1 MQSSNLRALPTS
13 IPPEVGLVVGVL
25 AVSTAST
32 FIRLA
37 QGVMP
42 SLAVATWRL
51 TLASLMLAPAALWP
65 RRDRRTRPEWRA
77 LSRADWGWL
86 ALAGAVLAIHFYTWI
101 TSLTLTTV
109 AASAVL
115 VTTSP
120 FFVGIF
126 SYFVFKEGLSRRMIA
141 GMVLAFAGSVVIGVS
156 DAGSGEHHLAGD
168 ALALFGAVAVAVYM
182 MIGRRLRARLSL
194 LGYVF
199 PVYATAAVVLL
210 TLALLS
216 GTPLL
221 GYPPAIW
228 GWLVLLALLP
238 QVVGHSALNW
248 ALGHL
253 PATYVALAVLAE
265 PIGSTVLAWWVL
277 AEPPPTSALVG
288 GALIL
293 TGLTLATL
301 GRNRRVA
308 LPVESV
314 EVLG

>member
-1 MQSSNLRALPTS
+1 MQASESTVSPVI
-13 IPPEVGLVVGVL
+13 IPPAVGLIVGVL
-25 AVSTAST
+25 AVSTAAT

-37 QGVMP
+37 QDAAP
-42 SLAVATWRL
+42 SLTVATWRL
-51 TLASLMLAPAALWP
+51 TLASLMLAPATLWP
-65 RRDRRTRPEWRA
+65 RRMWAGRGRPEWRA
-77 LSRADWGWL
+77 LSLADWGWL
-86 ALAGAVLAIHFYTWI
+86 ALAGVVLALHFYTWI

-120 FFVGIF
+120 FFVAIF
-126 SYFVFKEGLSRRMIA
+126 SYFIFKEGLSRRMIA

-156 DAGSGEHHLAGD
+156 DAGSGDHHLAGD

-210 TLALLS
+210 LISALS
-216 GTPLL
+216 GTPLF
-221 GYPPAIW
+221 GYPPAVW

-265 PIGSTVLAWWVL
+265 PIGSTALAWWVL
-277 AEPPPTSALVG
+277 AEPPPPAAVIG

-293 TGLTLATL
+293 TGLALASLKRRRQVPVTETLV
-301 GRNRRVA
+301 R
-308 LPVESV
+308 
-314 EVLG
+314 